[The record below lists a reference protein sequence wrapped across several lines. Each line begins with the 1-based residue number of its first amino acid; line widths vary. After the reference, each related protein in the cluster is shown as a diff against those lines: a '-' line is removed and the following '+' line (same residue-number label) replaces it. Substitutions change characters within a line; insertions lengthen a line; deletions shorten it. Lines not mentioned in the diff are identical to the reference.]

1 MFTTIVIVAFM
12 LLETTNVLALY
23 FAPGSRYANAVGVFN
38 AWERS
43 KQDPQ
48 VHDLVRYLVYW
59 VAGAKLIFLALLGL
73 IVWIGSAEMQRM
85 ALVALALATL
95 SFYWRLFP
103 LIRKQDQQGLI
114 SPKNYSLVL
123 AGMIAVFIAAFLL
136 GAMFG

>member
-23 FAPGSRYANAVGVFN
+23 FAPGSRYANAAGVFN